1 MEADEH
7 LIDLVRS
14 YPCLYDVRSAD
25 FKIALKKENA
35 WKTIAESLEKTGI
48 VNTDRYIYNLIS

>member
-25 FKIALKKENA
+25 SNIALKKENA
-35 WKTIAESLEKTGI
+35 WKAIEDSLERTGI
-48 VNTDRYIYNLIS
+48 Y